1 MVKKNLCSSNDIK
14 IYIKRVY
21 SSTPS
26 KSTLKQPSGP
36 SSSSSSTINTGD
48 YIKSN
53 LNKAIYFTSST
64 LNRLYLRENVLE
76 KLNNLSRN
84 YLNEALKNV
93 YQLSSNDIKKSV
105 KKEDNKKKLINGET
119 ATNVNKTNVVAAT
132 RSFEV
137 NAVKAANRVTDQIK
151 DQTKFLCNSIR
162 KCSSILIKTLYIEA
176 LNKHLYDNIEMR
188 KIVFEEKIDRHLVDL
203 KKYVDDK
210 RLISNINECLALLGV
225 INLDRKRGINLL
237 SLDGGGAKGFVT
249 IEVLKKIEQE
259 TGKRI
264 YELFDHICGTSTG
277 AVLACLI
284 GVFKLSL
291 NECESYYKKFVDK
304 IFERNTAASIS
315 NLLMTQSW

>member
-1 MVKKNLCSSNDIK
+1 MVRKNLCSSKDIK
-14 IYIKRVY
+14 SYITRVY

-36 SSSSSSTINTGD
+36 SSSTINTGD

-64 LNRLYLRENVLE
+64 LNRLYLRENVLG

-93 YQLSSNDIKKSV
+93 FRLSSNDIKKSI
-105 KKEDNKKKLINGET
+105 KKEEDNKIMFINGAA
-119 ATNVNKTNVVAAT
+119 ATNVNKTNVVVVT
-132 RSFEV
+132 RSFEANV
-137 NAVKAANRVTDQIK
+137 VKAANRATDQTK

-249 IEVLKKIEQE
+249 IEVLKNIEQK

-291 NECESYYKKFVDK
+291 NECESYYKKFVEK